1 MKKLRL
7 FVFILQIL
15 LLALLPCVGIARS
28 IPTLAAPP
36 VGERWF
42 GISMNGDKTGFACS
56 RISAIAT
63 GYEITG
69 EGSAR
74 MRVLGFSRD
83 ASARERY
90 IVNRDLSLRSF
101 SVEQVIDKSPLN
113 LHGEVTAKGVKVTVE
128 TKGSSRER
136 FLKTKGPVYPPSAL
150 NIYPLMHGAVAGKT
164 YRLRM
169 LDIEAVK
176 VREVNIRVI
185 GMEFQADGQPTL
197 HLQNDLYP
205 FVENDIWVDLSGNT
219 LRESVRNGL
228 IVTQAEDEQTARSF
242 LSEAALARKDLI
254 LDFSL
259 VRVTTPISKPQ
270 VLKGMVVEMTGV
282 PPTFPLLE
290 GGGQHAERLADGRVR
305 FSVTS
310 RLPREQPGAVGL
322 SPDEA
327 DIYLR
332 PTDRLPADNVEI
344 LKQKDEILKGE
355 TEPFKVVDKLTR
367 WVSSA
372 IGEAVT
378 DSQSPLETLAVGRGN
393 CQSHARLY
401 ASLARAAGVPSRIIS
416 GLVYLDGQGFLYHSW
431 AESHLKSGWVA
442 VDPTFGQVPADATH
456 LKLLEG
462 DSPADMV
469 PLGGVVGRVKIQVL
483 EQIY

>member
-7 FVFILQIL
+7 FVFILQVL
-15 LLALLPCVGIARS
+15 LLALLPRVGAADSVSR
-28 IPTLAAPP
+28 LAAPP
-36 VGERWF
+36 IGERWF
-42 GISMNGDKTGFACS
+42 VISMNGDKTGFACS
-56 RISAIAT
+56 RISATAA

-69 EGSAR
+69 EGSAS

-83 ASARERY
+83 ASASERY
-90 IVNRDLSLRSF
+90 IVNRDLSLKSF

-113 LHGEVTAKGVKVTVE
+113 LHGEVTANGVKVTVE
-128 TKGSSRER
+128 TRGSGKER

-150 NIYPLMHGAVAGKT
+150 NIYPLMRGAVAGKT
-164 YRLRM
+164 YRLWM
-169 LDIEAVK
+169 LDVEAVK
-176 VREVNIRVI
+176 VREVNIRVV
-185 GMEFQADGQPTL
+185 GMELLADGQSAL

-205 FVENDIWVDLSGNT
+205 FVENDIWVDLEGNT
-219 LRESVRNGL
+219 LRESVRSGL
-228 IVTQAEDEQTARSF
+228 IITQAEDEQTARSF
-242 LSEAALARKDLI
+242 LFEAALSRKDMV

-259 VRVTTPISKPQ
+259 VRVTTPISKPRM
-270 VLKGMVVEMTGV
+270 LKRMVAEMTGV

-290 GGGQHAERLADGRVR
+290 GESQGAERLADGRVR

-310 RLPREQPGAVGL
+310 RLPQEQPGDVRL

-332 PTDRLPADNVEI
+332 PTDRLPADNAE
-344 LKQKDEILKGE
+344 LLTQKNEILKGE
-355 TEPFKVVDKLTR
+355 AEPFKVVDKLTR
-367 WVSSA
+367 WVAAS

-401 ASLARAAGVPSRIIS
+401 ASLARAAGVPSRIVS
-416 GLVYLDGQGFLYHSW
+416 GLVYMDGQGFLYHSW

-442 VDPTFGQVPADATH
+442 VDPTFGQVPIDATH
-456 LKLLEG
+456 LKLVEG
-462 DSPADMV
+462 DSPADMA
-469 PLGGVVGRVKIQVL
+469 PLGGVVGRIKIRIL
-483 EQIY
+483 DQIY

>member
-1 MKKLRL
+1 MKNLRR
-7 FVFILQIL
+7 FVFILQVL
-15 LLALLPCVGIARS
+15 LLALLPRGGSAGS
-28 IPTLAAPP
+28 IPKLSAPP
-36 VGERWF
+36 IGERWF
-42 GISMNGDKTGFACS
+42 GISMNGDRTGFACS
-56 RISAIAT
+56 RISAIAA

-90 IVNRDLSLRSF
+90 IVNRDLSLKSF

-113 LHGEVTAKGVKVTVE
+113 LHGEVTANGVKVTVE
-128 TKGSSRER
+128 TRGSSKER

-150 NIYPLMHGAVAGKT
+150 NIYPLMRGAVAGKT
-164 YRLRM
+164 YRLHM

-185 GMEFQADGQPTL
+185 GMELLADGQSAL

-205 FVENDIWVDLSGNT
+205 FVDNDIWVDMAGNT
-219 LRESVRNGL
+219 LRESVRSGL
-228 IVTQAEDEQTARSF
+228 IVTQAEDEQTARNF
-242 LSEAALARKDLI
+242 LSEAALAGNDLI

-259 VRVTTPISKPQ
+259 VRVTVPINKPRA
-270 VLKGMVVEMTGV
+270 LKGMTAEMTGV
-282 PPTFPLLE
+282 PPAFPLLE
-290 GGGQHAERLADGRVR
+290 GGGQRAERLADGRVR

-310 RLPREQPGAVGL
+310 RLPQEQPDAAGL
-322 SPDEA
+322 SQGEA
-327 DIYLR
+327 GIYLM

-355 TEPFKVVDKLTR
+355 TEPFKVVDRLTR

-378 DSQSPLETLAVGRGN
+378 DSQSPLETLSNRRGN

-401 ASLARAAGVPSRIIS
+401 ASLARAAGVPSRIVS

-442 VDPTFGQVPADATH
+442 VDPTFGQVPTDATH
-456 LKLLEG
+456 LKLVEG
-462 DSPADMV
+462 DSPSDMA

>member
-1 MKKLRL
+1 
-7 FVFILQIL
+7 
-15 LLALLPCVGIARS
+15 
-28 IPTLAAPP
+28 
-36 VGERWF
+36 
-42 GISMNGDKTGFACS
+42 
-56 RISAIAT
+56 
-63 GYEITG
+63 
-69 EGSAR
+69 
-74 MRVLGFSRD
+74 
-83 ASARERY
+83 
-90 IVNRDLSLRSF
+90 
-101 SVEQVIDKSPLN
+101 
-113 LHGEVTAKGVKVTVE
+113 
-128 TKGSSRER
+128 
-136 FLKTKGPVYPPSAL
+136 
-150 NIYPLMHGAVAGKT
+150 
-164 YRLRM
+164 M